1 MHSRVEMSCP
11 ICVTDPLAHSFKKV
25 GEKRGI
31 GMFYSKPSQAKRYN
45 DTAGILAHVD
55 NALKAHNKK
64 WICIIDGDQFEAK
77 HLLEFETGM
86 GLMELMFTKY
96 VDTLV
101 EVKIINPNIYIR
113 NVMKIFMALIAEE
126 KSSKVTVLDD
136 KPYSIL
142 QFI

>member
-1 MHSRVEMSCP
+1 MHARVEMSCP
-11 ICVTDPLAHSFKKV
+11 ICAADPLAHSFKKV

-31 GMFYSKPSQAKRYN
+31 GMFYTKPSQAKRYN
-45 DTAGILAHVD
+45 DTAGILAHVE

-64 WICIIDGDQFEAK
+64 WICVVDGDQFEAK
-77 HLLEFETGM
+77 HLLELDTGM
-86 GLMELMFTKY
+86 GLMELFFTKY

-101 EVKIINPNIYIR
+101 EIKVINPNIYIR
-113 NVMKIFMALIAEE
+113 NAMKFLMAMISED
-126 KSSKVTVLDD
+126 KSSKITVLDD

>member
-1 MHSRVEMSCP
+1 
-11 ICVTDPLAHSFKKV
+11 
-25 GEKRGI
+25 
-31 GMFYSKPSQAKRYN
+31 
-45 DTAGILAHVD
+45 
-55 NALKAHNKK
+55 LKSHNKK

-101 EVKIINPNIYIR
+101 EVKVINPNIYIR